1 MMQACWVPDHTSRWL
16 DKTGG
21 PVLME
26 LDASALR
33 GGWVVRCHAGREK
46 QHGAGC
52 RVRQALEPRK
62 GFCILS

>member
-1 MMQACWVPDHTSRWL
+1 MMQACWVPGHTPGWL

-21 PVLME
+21 PILME

-33 GGWVVRCHAGREK
+33 GGWVIRCHAGWK
-46 QHGAGC
+46 KWHDSGC
-52 RVRQALEPRK
+52 RVRQALEPHK